1 MFEILS
7 SHLDFIP
14 TTHDLRREDYKSEYQ
29 QLRNNNL
36 VLHTDIGIDPRHKM
50 LSNQQLKDMHFL
62 PMFLQ
67 GIRVGIRVTGIT
79 LTPDPNETKDF
90 ITSVLNGDVRN
101 MVARANNALNIVV
114 VKAANLASYR
124 EALDSILPYQRI
136 YSMAC
141 TTATSHVCRV
151 YINDSAH
158 VICLLTNQ
166 ISNKIMQK
174 LIAIIPAACDWIGDN
189 PNIPKDMYLALGKG
203 DSAGYERAFVA
214 WQNSVALQYMTTKK
228 AEQKS
233 KAISNL
239 FKLNT
244 TAMQNKCEQLR
255 REINNIETNLQTYYT
270 ELKQILLKISAIQNL
285 EGTTH
290 DDTIEYL
297 IKHPRIYLVDAPSS
311 NTIRFGINTPL
322 INYDADLL
330 RSFIDSPKPN
340 QYNSDVNKS
349 LYTALFL
356 NDKYRL
362 WLRFNIVW
370 SYSSD
375 QSTWHLYRA
384 SNVSNSTI
392 VGNTEIGLINPHLHS
407 YNCFGQN
414 RSYIDKALADDDYIL
429 AIEQSIATVG
439 TLNFADGIV
448 MSALDSVI
456 HRHIQDRLGV
466 RCVENTETNEFYTLA
481 QFNDILQG

>member
-7 SHLDFIP
+7 SHLDFNP
-14 TTHDLRREDYKSEYQ
+14 ATHDLRREDYKSEYQ
-29 QLRNNNL
+29 QLRNKNL
-36 VLHTDIGIDPRHKM
+36 VSYTDNGIGPRHKM
-50 LSNQQLKDMHFL
+50 LLNQQLKDMHFL

-67 GIRVGIRVTGIT
+67 DIRVGIRVTGIT
-79 LTPDPNETKDF
+79 LYNDPNDTKDF
-90 ITSVLNGDVRN
+90 ITSILNGGVRN
-101 MVARANNALNIVV
+101 VVDRTNNALNIVV
-114 VKAANLASYR
+114 VRAANLASHR

-233 KAISNL
+233 KAINNL

-244 TAMQNKCEQLR
+244 AAMQNKCEQLR
-255 REINNIETNLQTYYT
+255 REINNTETNLQEYYA

-285 EGTTH
+285 EGATH
-290 DDTIEYL
+290 NDTIEYL
-297 IKHPRIYLVDAPSS
+297 IKHPRIYLIDAPSS

-330 RSFIDSPKPN
+330 RSFIDSPKSN
-340 QYNSDVNKS
+340 QYNGDVNKS

-370 SYSSD
+370 SYSND
-375 QSTWHLYRA
+375 QNTWRLYRA
-384 SNVSNSTI
+384 ANVSNSAI
-392 VGNTEIGLINPHLHS
+392 VGNTEIGLVNPHLHS

-414 RSYIDKALADDDYIL
+414 KSYIDKALADDDYIL
-429 AIEQSIATVG
+429 AIEQSIAAVG

-448 MSALDSVI
+448 MHGLDSVI
-456 HRHIQDRLGV
+456 HRHINDRLGV